1 MDPFRT
7 KRPVYILLAVCLV
20 LTAVSLSLIYW
31 VSNNLQ
37 AATRLSATGL
47 ASDGAGY
54 SLMADEAGETYV
66 LGDYTTRVGFDGIT
80 LMSARGDERA
90 HYETDML
97 GPYVLQDND
106 TLVVGSAE
114 GSDVFVLNQD
124 GSYFR
129 PAITGAVSS
138 AVCQDGRLL
147 VIAARP
153 GGRTMLTETELAT
166 NEMSELYSFPA
177 GLEPMRARYTPQAN
191 TIDVLVQPVYAG
203 ETGTKL
209 IRLTKAGEIVS
220 EQRAP
225 ADDWFAD
232 FIYVSDGRM
241 AVLGAS
247 SVWLTDMM
255 SDAAGKRFDLPG
267 AAGLWQ
273 ADSRLIALAESEGDK
288 YALYELTDAA
298 APLVQLETRP
308 LIMPAVSDTYAV
320 VVTGDTLQLIDIR
333 GARQIDAFP
342 LTQTVHRVEFTGPTS
357 FLVIADYGVYPFAV
371 Q

>member
-97 GPYVLQDND
+97 DPYVLQDND

-147 VIAARP
+147 VRWDNSP
-153 GGRTMLTETELAT
+153 HWKDMKT
-166 NEMSELYSFPA
+166 FPNHKHLGTA
-177 GLEPMRARYTPQAN
+177 VTPSPRA
-191 TIDVLVQPVYAG
+191 DVP
-203 ETGTKL
+203 
-209 IRLTKAGEIVS
+209 
-220 EQRAP
+220 
-225 ADDWFAD
+225 D
-232 FIYVSDGRM
+232 
-241 AVLGAS
+241 
-247 SVWLTDMM
+247 
-255 SDAAGKRFDLPG
+255 
-267 AAGLWQ
+267 
-273 ADSRLIALAESEGDK
+273 
-288 YALYELTDAA
+288 
-298 APLVQLETRP
+298 
-308 LIMPAVSDTYAV
+308 
-320 VVTGDTLQLIDIR
+320 
-333 GARQIDAFP
+333 
-342 LTQTVHRVEFTGPTS
+342 
-357 FLVIADYGVYPFAV
+357 VIATIREHVNK
-371 Q
+371 